1 MGKRH
6 KQEKKQEQGKKQEKK
21 PARKPTK
28 RPTKREDGDI
38 IKFYAEADSRIKK
51 LEEERR
57 RHGRKSAPW
66 FNAID
71 FWEVD
76 ERKVA
81 QILAFLLDPNES
93 HEQGDRYLR
102 HFIRKFGLESFFY
115 NRRDKLYVKQNLPT
129 NEEERLID
137 IVVYKNSF
145 EQAFAIVNETD
156 MSKREL
162 QRELE
167 HYSSYLWNRTGDD
180 YSLIYISAKEQ
191 ADAPKTLS
199 KEEISELERSKKFK
213 YLAYGEHL
221 IDCFGEFAEMT
232 ESERVKLFLKDLE
245 KIMRKKYMGERD
257 MEAKDS
263 MVDLINKSQK
273 NLEISFLVSNSLPDV
288 KRKLKERF
296 NGQMESLRK
305 ELNLDAK
312 QESDRVWLKPKG
324 WKYHYISYAYE
335 DGHVFYGMTQDKRE
349 VNKKKFDSVVS
360 YLNEHGKGGFQYS
373 EWWPAYKYMY
383 RNIDSNPDFWK
394 AIRNGK
400 AKAEIKRFIE
410 LMIEKY
416 ETDLFY
422 E

>member
-1 MGKRH
+1 MGKRQ
-6 KQEKKQEQGKKQEKK
+6 KQEKREVKK
-21 PARKPTK
+21 PIKKPIKKPTK
-28 RPTKREDGDI
+28 KATKRQDSAI
-38 IKFYAEADSRIKK
+38 ISFYTDAEGRIKK

-66 FNAID
+66 FNAIE

-81 QILAFLLDPNES
+81 QILAFLLNPNES
-93 HEQGDRYLR
+93 HEQGDRYLS
-102 HFIRKFGLESFFY
+102 HFIRKFGLESFTY
-115 NRRDKLYVKQNLPT
+115 NRGDKLYVKTNMPT
-129 NEEERLID
+129 NEERLID

-145 EQAFAIVNETD
+145 EQAFAIVNETGLR
-156 MSKREL
+156 KREL
-162 QRELE
+162 QDELE
-167 HYSSYLWNRTGDD
+167 HYSNYLWNRTGDD
-180 YSLIYISAKEQ
+180 YSLIYMSAKEQ

-199 KEEISELERSKKFK
+199 KEETRELERSKKFK

-273 NLEISFLVSNSLPDV
+273 NLEISFLVSNSLPEV

-324 WKYHYISYAYE
+324 WKYHYFSYAYE
-335 DGHVFYGMTQDKRE
+335 DGHVFYGMTQDKKE
-349 VNKKKFDSVVS
+349 VNKKKFDTVVS
-360 YLNEHGKGGFQYS
+360 YLNEHGKGGFKYS

-383 RNIDSNPDFWK
+383 RNIDNNPDFWK

>member
-1 MGKRH
+1 MGKKKRQVR
-6 KQEKKQEQGKKQEKK
+6 KQD
-21 PARKPTK
+21 K
-28 RPTKREDGDI
+28 RQNSDVNN
-38 IKFYAEADSRIKK
+38 FYADADSRIKK

-66 FNAID
+66 FNAIE

-81 QILAFLLDPNES
+81 QILAFLLNPSES

-102 HFIRKFGLESFFY
+102 HFIRRFGLESFFY

-129 NEEERLID
+129 NEEDRLID

-162 QRELE
+162 QNELE

-180 YSLIYISAKEQ
+180 YCLIYMSAKEQ
-191 ADAPKTLS
+191 TGAPKTLS
-199 KEEISELERSKKFK
+199 KEERRELERSKKFK
-213 YLAYGEHL
+213 YLVYGEHL
-221 IDCFGEFAEMT
+221 IDCIGEFAEMT

-245 KIMRKKYMGERD
+245 KIMRKKYMGEKD
-257 MEAKDS
+257 MEATDS

-273 NLEISFLVSNSLPDV
+273 NLEISFLVSNSLPEV

-324 WKYHYISYAYE
+324 WKYHYFSYAYE

-349 VNKKKFDSVVS
+349 TNKKKFDAVVS
-360 YLNEHGKGGFQYS
+360 YLNEQGKGGFQYS

-383 RNIDSNPDFWK
+383 RNIDNNPDFWK